1 MDQAECALPLM
12 ERAADEAAEA
22 VRAWQETYPELAEGA
37 RTRLDALL
45 QEAHDARGIEE
56 RLQNYEISKRGNET
70 RRDNMWQQLLIER
83 EHYGIEHGDTGHVY
97 DADHAYYEQ
106 ILERLAATDIPSFE
120 EKAREALAQSEME
133 FKAHFIFSMREAI
146 ENARYEFRE
155 LNHSLDQFQF
165 HKDKYSFIITPS
177 AKYKPFYDAVMA
189 ADWETAGG
197 LFAET
202 DTAANEQAMELFDK
216 LVKGTPE
223 EQEEFSDYRRY
234 LDYDIRITDTA
245 GQSYMYSRVLKQTS
259 GGETQTPFYIA
270 ILAAFQQIYNDKT
283 IRLTVFDEAFNKMDE
298 ERIKSCI
305 RLIQRMGMQLVVAVP
320 DEKLAAIA
328 PLMDQ
333 SIIVTNAG
341 NHCFTD
347 ELGNV
352 ATWEKGMKD
361 VPSGAQETLRA
372 GNSDDPAGKI

>member
-1 MDQAECALPLM
+1 
-12 ERAADEAAEA
+12 
-22 VRAWQETYPELAEGA
+22 
-37 RTRLDALL
+37 
-45 QEAHDARGIEE
+45 
-56 RLQNYEISKRGNET
+56 
-70 RRDNMWQQLLIER
+70 MWQQLLVARER
-83 EHYGIEHGDTGHVY
+83 YGLEHGDTGHVY
-97 DADHAYYEQ
+97 DPDHSYYAQ
-106 ILERLAATDIPSFE
+106 ILDRLAATDIPSFE
-120 EKAREALAQSEME
+120 EKAKEALAQSEME

-146 ENARYEFRE
+146 ESARHEFRE
-155 LNHSLDQFQF
+155 LNYSLDQFQF

-177 AKYKPFYDAVMA
+177 AKYKPFYDAVMT
-189 ADWETAGG
+189 ADWEMAGG

-245 GQSYMYSRVLKQTS
+245 GQTYLYSRVLRQTS

-270 ILAAFQQIYNDKT
+270 ILAAFQQIYSDKT

-305 RLIQRMGMQLVVAVP
+305 ELIKRMKMQLIVAVP

-347 ELGNV
+347 ELGDM
-352 ATWEKGMKD
+352 ATWEKGMTH
-361 VPSGAQETLRA
+361 G
-372 GNSDDPAGKI
+372 SDTAAKAL

>member
-1 MDQAECALPLM
+1 M
-12 ERAADEAAEA
+12 ERKYTSLTE
-22 VRAWQETYPELAEGA
+22 
-37 RTRLDALL
+37 
-45 QEAHDARGIEE
+45 
-56 RLQNYEISKRGNET
+56 
-70 RRDNMWQQLLIER
+70 
-83 EHYGIEHGDTGHVY
+83 
-97 DADHAYYEQ
+97 
-106 ILERLAATDIPSFE
+106 
-120 EKAREALAQSEME
+120 
-133 FKAHFIFSMREAI
+133 I
-146 ENARYEFRE
+146 ENDLRALKLKKDIDLMCLRSDYQ
-155 LNHSLDQFQF
+155 SLLR
-165 HKDKYSFIITPS
+165 HLSI
-177 AKYKPFYDAVMA
+177 
-189 ADWETAGG
+189 GG
-197 LFAET
+197 LFADA